1 MTPTV
6 VRRGLT
12 VAALA
17 AAVLVPA
24 ASASR
29 ASSVKLALVPLPK
42 SALGSAAHAF
52 ALAHDSGAVSNAAAA
67 SHTPD
72 ATAATFKK
80 LGRVGGYA
88 LEYGNAFTGA
98 AGLTDVRTGIEQYK
112 TKADARKAL
121 AFWAKE
127 DAKLSALDQPGFS
140 VTNVRVKVP
149 AVGKAKRFAYL
160 TSYSASNIAPVS
172 GLDEQV
178 AVGRYVLDVIVTAG
192 SAATAEELAPKLAK
206 KLAARLRLAL
216 AGRLHGKP
224 VMLPKLEAGPPS
236 GGPDL
241 SSLALRTSDLVGKAT
256 VNKAY
261 VVDPAAISDYSVFM
275 LPAGQ
280 FGALDQEIE
289 WYPVANEASFFAD
302 FENAAARAQRG
313 ATVLD
318 LSSLGD
324 GAQGSVTE
332 SSSLSTGLVVFSS
345 GNLAEFVFVGS
356 QGAIDSSDVTSVAQ
370 TAAKRIDAAGLGS

>member
-1 MTPTV
+1 MKNV
-6 VRRGLT
+6 LL
-12 VAALA
+12 VAAVG

-24 ASASR
+24 AAAGRSHP
-29 ASSVKLALVPLPK
+29 VNLALVPLQR
-42 SALGSAAHAF
+42 SALGPAAGAF
-52 ALAHDSGAVSNAAAA
+52 ALAHDSGPASNASAA

-72 ATAATFKK
+72 ATPATFKK

-98 AGLTDVRTGIEQYK
+98 AGLTDVRTGVEQYK
-112 TKADARKAL
+112 TVADARKAL
-121 AFWAKE
+121 GFREKE
-127 DAKLSALDQPGFS
+127 DAELSALDQPGFS

-149 AVGKAKRFAYL
+149 AVGKTKHFAYL

-172 GLDEQV
+172 GLDEQLV
-178 AVGRYVLDVIVTAG
+178 DGRYILDVIVTAG
-192 SAATAEELAPKLAK
+192 SASTAEALAPKLAQ
-206 KLAARLRLAL
+206 KLDARLRLAL
-216 AGRLHGKP
+216 RGRLHGKA
-224 VMLPKLEAGPPS
+224 VKLPKVKAGPPR

-241 SSLALRTSDLVGKAT
+241 SVLALRKTDLTGKVT
-256 VNKAY
+256 VDKTY

-302 FENAAARAQRG
+302 FENASALAAKGSIA
-313 ATVLD
+313 LD

-324 GAQGSVTE
+324 GAQGSVNE
-332 SSSLSTGLVVFSS
+332 GSSVSSGLVVFSS
-345 GNLAEFVFVGS
+345 GNLAEFIFMGT
-356 QGAIDSSDVTSVAQ
+356 QGAIDTGDVTSVAQ
-370 TAAKRIDAAGLGS
+370 AAANRIDAAGLGTG